1 MNKLNNIE
9 DNFIKQYLAIENSD
23 GEFELTKNGQ
33 NVLMYN
39 YVEALELIEKINTAF
54 YTRTSKK
61 EWIELM
67 AKTKP
72 MLEICKREV
81 NNNDT

>member
-1 MNKLNNIE
+1 MNKINNIE
-9 DNFIKQYLAIENSD
+9 DNFIKQHLAIENSD

-33 NVLMYN
+33 NVLMYK

-61 EWIELM
+61 EWIDLM
-67 AKTKP
+67 SKAKP
-72 MLEICKREV
+72 VLEICNKKVVASE
-81 NNNDT
+81 

>member
-9 DNFIKQYLAIENSD
+9 DNFIKQHLAIENSD

-33 NVLMYN
+33 NVLMYK
-39 YVEALELIEKINTAF
+39 YVEALELIGKINTAF

-61 EWIELM
+61 EWLELM

-72 MLEICKREV
+72 ILEICKKIS
-81 NNNDT
+81 

>member
-1 MNKLNNIE
+1 MNKINNIE
-9 DNFIKQYLAIENSD
+9 DNFIKQHLAIENSE

-33 NVLMYN
+33 NDLMYK

-67 AKTKP
+67 SKTKP
-72 MLEICKREV
+72 MLEICNRSK
-81 NNNDT
+81 NNE

>member
-1 MNKLNNIE
+1 MSKVNNIE
-9 DNFIKQYLAIENSD
+9 DNFIKQHLAIENSD

-33 NVLMYN
+33 NALMYK

-61 EWIELM
+61 EWIDLM
-67 AKTKP
+67 SKAKP
-72 MLEICKREV
+72 VLEICNKKVVANE
-81 NNNDT
+81 

>member
-1 MNKLNNIE
+1 MSKLNNIE
-9 DNFIKQYLAIENSD
+9 DNFIKQHLAIENSD

-33 NVLMYN
+33 NALMYR

-72 MLEICKREV
+72 MLEICKKNGV
-81 NNNDT
+81 NNYE